1 MNIYEEIGEERL
13 GRIVR
18 TFYDRVF
25 QDPMLAHFFMNM
37 DHEHLIA
44 MQVDFVR
51 SMLGGPQRY
60 RGKPLEVIHDPMIIR
75 PPHFRR
81 RQRILQETMEEHG
94 LTAEVVAYWLK
105 QEERL
110 KPLIMKDQTSCA
122 DP

>member
-1 MNIYEEIGEERL
+1 MSIYDEIGEDRL
-13 GRIVR
+13 NRIVR
-18 TFYDRVF
+18 SFYEKVF
-25 QDPMLAHFFMNM
+25 QDPMLAHFFMNL
-37 DHEHLIA
+37 DHEKLIA
-44 MQVDFVR
+44 LQVDFVR

-94 LTAEVVAYWLK
+94 LEEGLVTAWLK

-110 KPLIMKDQTSCA
+110 KPLIMKDQTPCS
-122 DP
+122 D